1 MRLNS
6 VLLYLAHGEV
16 QLPRSMWL
24 IGFQVIR
31 ESYRRERYTQAGLSL
46 QSITCPLRINRDIPH

>member
-6 VLLYLAHGEV
+6 ALLYLAHGGV
-16 QLPRSMWL
+16 QLPRNPWL

-31 ESYRRERYTQAGLSL
+31 ESYSRERYTQAGLSL
-46 QSITCPLRINRDIPH
+46 QSIMCSLRINQDIPH